1 MTATKIIND
10 IFEEHKNLIDVS
22 QKNLIPKI
30 IEASEII
37 SKTLNEKNTIFWCG
51 NGGSASDA
59 QHIAAE
65 FVGRFTVNR
74 KSLNSISLNTDTS
87 VLSCIANDF
96 GYDKIF
102 SRQLEGLARNN
113 DLLVCL
119 STSGNSQ
126 NIFNALE
133 FARKNNIKSISFL
146 GKDGGK
152 CLNMSD
158 CQIIIPS
165 NNTARIQELHITI
178 GHILCYLVEKNLEF
192 IK

>member
-1 MTATKIIND
+1 MTAAKIIND

-30 IEASEII
+30 IEASKII

-102 SRQLEGLARNN
+102 SRQLEGWPEIM
-113 DLLVCL
+113 
-119 STSGNSQ
+119 
-126 NIFNALE
+126 IF
-133 FARKNNIKSISFL
+133 
-146 GKDGGK
+146 
-152 CLNMSD
+152 
-158 CQIIIPS
+158 
-165 NNTARIQELHITI
+165 
-178 GHILCYLVEKNLEF
+178 
-192 IK
+192 

>member
-30 IEASEII
+30 IEASKII

-65 FVGRFTVNR
+65 FVGRSTVNE

-87 VLSCIANDF
+87 VLSCKVNDF

-102 SRQLEGLARNN
+102 SRQLEWRNN

-119 STSGNSQ
+119 STW
-126 NIFNALE
+126 
-133 FARKNNIKSISFL
+133 
-146 GKDGGK
+146 
-152 CLNMSD
+152 
-158 CQIIIPS
+158 
-165 NNTARIQELHITI
+165 
-178 GHILCYLVEKNLEF
+178 
-192 IK
+192 

>member
-30 IEASEII
+30 IEASKII